1 MTPLSEHHQRG
12 YQSPQAISPIYQQ
25 DPYSIRGG
33 SVTTPSP
40 TLPLP
45 SPIKPQYV
53 YPGSNDVSYS
63 PDLQG
68 TFPGPQKSY
77 STSSSPLPPVTI
89 AKEPEPKSE
98 DEMLNLEGLVAHR
111 VAGEEEGKSTCVL
124 FAYIS

>member
-1 MTPLSEHHQRG
+1 M
-12 YQSPQAISPIYQQ
+12 YQQ

-33 SVTTPSP
+33 SVKTPSP

-53 YPGSNDVSYS
+53 YPGSNEVSYS

-98 DEMLNLEGLVAHR
+98 DKMLNIGGLVAHR
-111 VAGEEEGKSTCVL
+111 VAGEEEGKSTWL
-124 FAYIS
+124 LLQT